1 MFVLQK
7 LLIDCVWGM
16 WNTEGSLSQ
25 MHHQIARETTLSVH
39 NCNSDTRQNFGMGTW
54 HLGRDVCYQC
64 REVFFSP
71 HQDQK
76 KVTLVTRTRLMRTGH
91 RQRMSS
97 QELEMEGMPKYQTRP
112 TFRLSSCCFHVL
124 EKLCS
129 QGLRRVLGE
138 PGVLPRTTR
147 NWISFV
153 HFSDDSFHLSKVL
166 TTRSVDSQ
174 LKQTMVS
181 FFPDVKKYEHSALQV
196 NLTWKANGPFSFSF
210 MCLCHLPNGSVRRHP
225 FWLLPFGGD
234 EVEVD

>member
-1 MFVLQK
+1 MEGSRESGSWDLRKKLVGRTEWEKGVFSSAIAQLGSPKSTLDMFVLQK

-147 NWISFV
+147 N
-153 HFSDDSFHLSKVL
+153 
-166 TTRSVDSQ
+166 
-174 LKQTMVS
+174 
-181 FFPDVKKYEHSALQV
+181 
-196 NLTWKANGPFSFSF
+196 
-210 MCLCHLPNGSVRRHP
+210 
-225 FWLLPFGGD
+225 
-234 EVEVD
+234 